1 MLLFSFIFSVK
12 MVTPKFTN
20 FDKFLMSADMTAV
33 TINSNKI
40 VLNDIKDN

>member
-20 FDKFLMSADMTAV
+20 FEKFFMNADMTAV
-33 TINSNKI
+33 IINSNTI
-40 VLNDIKDN
+40 VSNDINDN